1 MTGSFSEFHDELRT
15 VARDMLAKSGPQA
28 HEGAAPAPVD
38 WQRLAN
44 AGWLG
49 LEVPEDLDG
58 SGATFAEVAVV
69 LHEMGRSPAV
79 CGYLGSVV
87 LGVGALNLVES
98 SKATDDLAR
107 DIASGRGRVAVALP
121 AGDDGVDSVA
131 APFRLEPSGG
141 GFRLFGEAPF
151 VPDAPDADR
160 LLLLARDL
168 ESLPVL
174 VDVDRAGALC
184 SVTEQPV
191 VDATRRLGVITAD
204 GHEID
209 DGAVWRFEGD
219 PTASARSL
227 LDRGALAVA
236 CDSLGLAEAMMEA
249 TVAYAGVRQQFGRPI
264 GSFQA
269 VKHACADM
277 FVHVAVCRE
286 LISAAVQRFSEG
298 DVEAVTA
305 VSMAKSYV
313 CDAAVEIVGKA
324 MQLHGGIG
332 YTWESGIHAYLKRAA
347 LNRSLFGA
355 PAAHRKRLALRYA
368 DDRREQLFGSN
379 PST

>member
-1 MTGSFSEFHDELRT
+1 MTASFSEFHDELRT

-28 HEGAAPAPVD
+28 HEETEPEPVD
-38 WQRLAN
+38 WQLLAN

-49 LEVPEDLDG
+49 LEVAENLDG
-58 SGATFAEVAVV
+58 AGATFAEVAVI
-69 LHEMGRSPAV
+69 LHEMGRAPTV

-98 SKATDDLAR
+98 NLATDELAG
-107 DIASGRGRVAVALP
+107 DIASGRRRVAVALP
-121 AGDDGVDSVA
+121 AGDDGVTSVA
-131 APFRLEPSGG
+131 AAFRLEPSGNG
-141 GFRLFGEAPF
+141 LRLFGEAPF

-160 LLLLARDL
+160 LLLLARDP

-174 VDVDRAGALC
+174 VEVDAGGSVC
-184 SVTEQPV
+184 SVKEQPV

-204 GHEID
+204 GGEVD
-209 DGAVWRFEGD
+209 EASVWRFRGD
-219 PTASARSL
+219 PTLAARSL
-227 LDRGALAVA
+227 LDRAALAIA

-277 FVHVAVCRE
+277 FVHVAVCKE
-286 LISAAVQRFSEG
+286 LISAAVQRLSANG
-298 DVEAVTA
+298 VDAATA

-313 CDAAVEIVGKA
+313 GASAVEIVGKA

-347 LNRSLFGA
+347 LNRSLFGS
-355 PAAHRKRLALRYA
+355 PEAHRKRLALRYA
-368 DDRREQLFGSN
+368 DDRREQLFGSASSN
-379 PST
+379 